1 MHTRGCVLVSSHSL
15 PSLLLP
21 SLLCSNHISRFSSLP
36 LPSQTALASTRK
48 NDSKIVQEKAH
59 EKMAPDIDAS
69 GATAGLLSAPETA
82 CESESCSA

>member
-1 MHTRGCVLVSSHSL
+1 MCARLHLCILEVVFSSPLTHTL
-15 PSLLLP
+15 
-21 SLLCSNHISRFSSLP
+21 IFSSLP

-48 NDSKIVQEKAH
+48 NDSKIVQEKAD